1 MQIDASRK
9 EDRAESKVSMLHMKL
24 TNSAI
29 MLKMGSYSNS
39 LACMETLQACEL
51 VDLIEAVQSK
61 NRAAFDQLYDATV
74 KRVFSLALRITQHQ
88 EMAEEVVGDVYL
100 QVWQQASSY
109 SSDRGKVISWLCI
122 LCRSRALDA
131 LRRDK
136 QGIRSDTIS
145 QDAVPEHIDLSE
157 PVDLLQAVEQ
167 GSAIHNALGMLN
179 EQQRQ
184 LVALAYFR
192 GFSHSEIAGFTDMPI
207 GTVKTTLRRT
217 TIKLKQ
223 LMSSD
228 AGI

>member
-1 MQIDASRK
+1 
-9 EDRAESKVSMLHMKL
+9 
-24 TNSAI
+24 
-29 MLKMGSYSNS
+29 MGSYSNP
-39 LACMETLQACEL
+39 LAYKETLPACDL
-51 VDLIEAVQSK
+51 VDLIEAVQLK
-61 NRAAFDQLYDATV
+61 NRAAFEKLYDATV
-74 KRVFSLALRITQHQ
+74 KRVFSLALRITQRK

-100 QVWQQASSY
+100 HVWQQASAY

-136 QGIRSDTIS
+136 QGIRRDTIS
-145 QDAVPEHIDLSE
+145 LDAAPDQVEMSE
-157 PVDLLQAVEQ
+157 PVDLLHAVER

-192 GFSHSEIAGFTDMPI
+192 GFSHSEIAGFTDLPI

-223 LMSSD
+223 LRSSD